1 MRARRTGLNISIFSI
16 SEINNTYFGEE
27 MKLKSLV
34 GDRSFYKMTFTVAL
48 PIMLQNFITNLV
60 NMLDNL
66 MVGSVG
72 TEQMTG
78 VSVVNQLVFI
88 FNLAIFG
95 AISGVGIFTAQFYGK
110 KDNDGIRYTLRYKL
124 YICVVLFAI
133 ALGIFLLFNEPLI
146 SMFLHE
152 SGDGVDIAATMEY
165 AREYLYVILFG
176 LLPFAVANA
185 FAGTLRE
192 TGDTFTPMVTGLVA
206 VVVNCL
212 FNYLLI
218 FGKFGF
224 PMLGVKGAATATVLS
239 RYVECIIIVAYAVA
253 KRKTKFPY
261 VRYILKS
268 FTIPGELTVAVTKKA
283 IPLFLNEVL
292 WSTGMS
298 MLTVAYS
305 LHGPMVVAASSI
317 SSTVNN
323 LFMIAFLS
331 MGSSIGIIAG
341 RLLGANKHEEAVDA
355 VKKLIAFSVF
365 LSIIMGIL
373 LFSVGSLIPS
383 LYKETD
389 DAAKELAVYFIRVF
403 SLIMWIDAIAN
414 ASYFTLRSGGKT
426 FITFLFDSG
435 TLWVLSVPV
444 AFILYYAGFSIHWVY
459 PIIQL
464 IGVVKVI
471 VGLALVEKKVWVRTI
486 I

>member
-1 MRARRTGLNISIFSI
+1 MRLRN
-16 SEINNTYFGEE
+16 
-27 MKLKSLV
+27 LV
-34 GDRSFYKMTFTVAL
+34 GDKNFYKMTFSVAI

-124 YICVVLFAI
+124 YICMVLFVI
-133 ALGIFLLFNEPLI
+133 ALGIFIFFNEPLI
-146 SMFLHE
+146 SLFLHE
-152 SGDGVDIAATMEY
+152 SGDGLDLGATLSY
-165 AREYLYVILFG
+165 AKDYLYVILIG

-192 TGDTFTPMVTGLVA
+192 TGDTFTPMVTGLIA
-206 VVVNCL
+206 VVVNCV
-212 FNYLLI
+212 FNYILI
-218 FGKFGF
+218 FGKIGF
-224 PMLGVKGAATATVLS
+224 PEMGVRGAAAATVLS
-239 RYVECIIIVAYAVA
+239 RWVECIIIVTYAVA

-261 VRYILKS
+261 VRNLLKS
-268 FTIPGELTVAVTKKA
+268 FRVPGDLAVAVTKKA
-283 IPLFLNEVL
+283 IPLFLNELL

-298 MLTVAYS
+298 SLSVAYS
-305 LHGPMVVAASSI
+305 LHGLTVVAAISI
-317 SSTVNN
+317 ATTVNN

-341 RLLGANKHEEAVDA
+341 KLLGAGKHEEAVDT
-355 VKKLIAFSVF
+355 VKKLIAFSVV
-365 LSIIMGIL
+365 LSIVMGVL
-373 LFSVGSLIPS
+373 LFSVGALIPS
-383 LYKETD
+383 LYQKTD
-389 DAAKELAVYFIRVF
+389 EAAKELAVYLIRVF
-403 SLIMWIDAIAN
+403 SLVMWIDSIAN

-426 FITFLFDSG
+426 FVTFLFDSG

-444 AFILYYAGFSIHWVY
+444 AFILYYAGVSIYWVF
-459 PIIQL
+459 PVIQL
-464 IGVVKVI
+464 IGIVKVI
-471 VGLALVEKKVWVRTI
+471 VGLTLVGKRVWVKTLI
-486 I
+486 

>member
-1 MRARRTGLNISIFSI
+1 
-16 SEINNTYFGEE
+16 
-27 MKLKSLV
+27 MKIRSLI
-34 GDRSFYKMTFTVAL
+34 GNKAFYKMTFTVAV

-110 KDNDGIRYTLRYKL
+110 NDNDGIRHTLRYKI
-124 YICVVLFAI
+124 YICIVLFLI
-133 ALGIFLLFNEPLI
+133 GLGIFLLFNENLI
-146 SMFLHE
+146 SLFLHE
-152 SGDGVDIAATMEY
+152 SGDGVDIAATMSY
-165 AREYLYVILFG
+165 AKDYLYIILIG

-192 TGDTFTPMVTGLVA
+192 TGDTFTPMVTGLIA
-206 VVVNCL
+206 VVVNCV

-218 FGKFGF
+218 FDKVG
-224 PMLGVKGAATATVLS
+224 LHQIAGVKGAAVATVLS
-239 RYVECIIIVAYAVA
+239 RYVECIILIIYAVH

-261 VRYILKS
+261 VRHLFES
-268 FTIPGELTVAVTKKA
+268 FSVPGELTVSVTKKA
-283 IPLFLNEVL
+283 LPIFCNEVL

-298 MLTVAYS
+298 LLSVAYS
-305 LHGPMVVAASSI
+305 LHGPMVVAGYSIASTI
-317 SSTVNN
+317 NN

-341 RLLGANKHEEAVDA
+341 KLLGAGKHKEAVDA
-355 VKKLIAFSVF
+355 VYKLTAFSF
-365 LSIIMGIL
+365 ALSLVMGVL
-373 LFSVGSLIPS
+373 LFTIGAKIPS
-383 LYKETD
+383 LYAETD
-389 DAAKELAVYFIRVF
+389 EAAKELAVYFIRVF
-403 SLIMWIDAIAN
+403 ACAMWIDSIAN
-414 ASYFTLRSGGKT
+414 AAYFTLRSGGKT
-426 FITFLFDSG
+426 FVTFLFDAG
-435 TLWVLSVPV
+435 VQWLVSVPA
-444 AFILYYAGFSIHWVY
+444 AFILYFAGLSIYWVF
-459 PIIQL
+459 PIVQSL
-464 IGVVKVI
+464 MLVKAI
-471 VGLALVEKKVWVRTI
+471 VGLVLVCKKVWVKTI

>member
-1 MRARRTGLNISIFSI
+1 
-16 SEINNTYFGEE
+16 
-27 MKLKSLV
+27 MKIKSLI
-34 GDRSFYKMTFTVAL
+34 GDKAFYKMTFTVAV
-48 PIMLQNFITNLV
+48 PMMLQNFITNLV

-88 FNLAIFG
+88 FNLAVFG

-124 YICVVLFAI
+124 YICITLFII
-133 ALGIFLLFNEPLI
+133 ALGIFLLFDEFLI

-152 SGDGVDIAATMEY
+152 SGDGVDIAATMVY
-165 AREYLYVILFG
+165 AKEYLSVILIG

-192 TGDTFTPMVTGLVA
+192 TGDTFTPMITGLIA
-206 VVVNCL
+206 VVVNCV

-224 PMLGVKGAATATVLS
+224 PELGVTGAAAATVLS
-239 RYVECIIIVAYAVA
+239 RYVECIILVSYAVI

-268 FTIPGELTVAVTKKA
+268 FSIPLDLTVSVTKKA

-298 MLTVAYS
+298 MLSVAFS
-305 LHGPMVVAASSI
+305 LHGPMVVAAQSI
-317 SSTVNN
+317 ASTVNN

-341 RLLGANKHEEAVDA
+341 RMLGAGKHEEAVGA

-373 LFSVGSLIPS
+373 LFTVGAMIPA

-389 DAAKELAVYFIRVF
+389 DAAKELAVYFIKVF
-403 SLIMWIDAIAN
+403 SFILWIDAIAN

-444 AFILYYAGFSIHWVY
+444 AFILYYAGLSIYWVF
-459 PIIQL
+459 PIVQF
-464 IGVVKVI
+464 IGIVKVI
-471 VGLALVEKKVWVRTI
+471 VGLTLVGKKVWVKTLI
-486 I
+486 

>member
-1 MRARRTGLNISIFSI
+1 
-16 SEINNTYFGEE
+16 
-27 MKLKSLV
+27 MKIRSLI
-34 GDRSFYKMTFTVAL
+34 GDKAFYKMTFTVAV

-60 NMLDNL
+60 NMLDNV

-110 KDNDGIRYTLRYKL
+110 KDNDGIRYTLRYKI
-124 YICVVLFAI
+124 YICIALFII
-133 ALGIFLLFNEPLI
+133 ALGIFLTFGEFLI

-152 SGDGVDIAATMEY
+152 SGDGVDIAATMVY
-165 AREYLYVILFG
+165 AKEYLSIILVG
-176 LLPFAVANA
+176 LFPFAIANT

-192 TGDTFTPMVTGLVA
+192 TGDTFTPMITGLIA
-206 VVVNCL
+206 VVVNCV

-224 PMLGVKGAATATVLS
+224 PELGVKGAAAATVLS
-239 RYVECIIIVAYAVA
+239 RYVECIILVTYAVA

-261 VRYILKS
+261 VRNILKS
-268 FTIPGELTVAVTKKA
+268 FSIPLELTGAITKKA

-298 MLTVAYS
+298 MLSVAFS
-305 LHGPMVVAASSI
+305 LHGPMVVAAQSI
-317 SSTVNN
+317 ASTVNN

-341 RLLGANKHEEAVDA
+341 RLLGAEKHSEAIDA

-373 LFSVGSLIPS
+373 LFTVGALIPS
-383 LYKETD
+383 FYSETD
-389 DAAKELAVYFIRVF
+389 AAAKELAVYFIRVF
-403 SLIMWIDAIAN
+403 SFVMWMDAIAN

-426 FITFLFDSG
+426 FVTFLFDSG
-435 TLWVLSVPV
+435 TLWALSVPT
-444 AFILYYAGFSIHWVY
+444 AFILFYTGLSIYWVY
-459 PIIQL
+459 PIVQI
-464 IGVVKVI
+464 IAIVKVI
-471 VGLALVEKKVWVRTI
+471 VGLTLVSKKVWVKTLI
-486 I
+486 